1 MDALKYAIEN
11 TDLPTLIAE
20 LYPDSGAQP
29 NKEGRCVAA
38 WRGGEKQSVAL
49 YDAGNSV
56 SMYKDFA
63 TDKSGNCFHWLMD
76 AEKLSP
82 AEAAKF
88 LIDWCNLNG
97 SSTQSKKGLGKIETT
112 YDYKDVHDNLVHQ
125 TVRYEGKVFR
135 QRRPAPDGRVP
146 CTFVRKYTLRGNRFS
161 IKQIWRGVLSVRK
174 QLLIGDKSLLKTY
187 YFSLRFCNYFLKDW
201 KALVLV
207 EMPPFQKRPFVKE
220 KNP

>member
-1 MDALKYAIEN
+1 MKANDWTTQEI
-11 TDLPTLIAE
+11 PTYFFEE
-20 LYPDSGAQP
+20 LESAVMNRKGK
-29 NKEGRCVAA
+29 KEG
-38 WRGGEKQSVAL
+38 GEI
-49 YDAGNSV
+49 
-56 SMYKDFA
+56 
-63 TDKSGNCFHWLMD
+63 
-76 AEKLSP
+76 
-82 AEAAKF
+82 KF
-88 LIDWCNLNG
+88 LCPEHDDHNPSATYNPEKRVWHCYTCGAGGGCKSLAK
-97 SSTQSKKGLGKIETT
+97 SLGIE
-112 YDYKDVHDNLVHQ
+112 V
-125 TVRYEGKVFR
+125 
-135 QRRPAPDGRVP
+135 RVP

>member
-1 MDALKYAIEN
+1 MGLQKTSKVRGIF
-11 TDLPTLIAE
+11 TTFVPKVI
-20 LYPDSGAQP
+20 PSGMFGIFSP
-29 NKEGRCVAA
+29 
-38 WRGGEKQSVAL
+38 
-49 YDAGNSV
+49 V
-56 SMYKDFA
+56 S
-63 TDKSGNCFHWLMD
+63 S
-76 AEKLSP
+76 
-82 AEAAKF
+82 
-88 LIDWCNLNG
+88 I
-97 SSTQSKKGLGKIETT
+97 I
-112 YDYKDVHDNLVHQ
+112 
-125 TVRYEGKVFR
+125 
-135 QRRPAPDGRVP
+135 RVP